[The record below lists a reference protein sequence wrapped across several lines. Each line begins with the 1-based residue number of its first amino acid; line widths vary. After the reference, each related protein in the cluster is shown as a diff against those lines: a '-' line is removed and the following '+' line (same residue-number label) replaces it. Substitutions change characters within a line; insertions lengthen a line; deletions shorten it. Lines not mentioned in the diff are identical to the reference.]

1 MSPSVQSARGVPS
14 LQGFVLSQFFSGA
27 DRWGCGAPLPLSA
40 EGAVVPTVY
49 IALGSNLGNRQ
60 ANMAMA
66 LRMLP
71 PLARVDAVSP
81 LYESPPQPPAP
92 APPYLNAAARIVTGL
107 GPELLL
113 RHLKQIEHLIG
124 RRSRDRWA
132 PRPIDLDIALYD
144 DLVLETAD
152 LSIPHPRI
160 AQRAFVL
167 KPLVDIDP
175 ELRHA
180 GTGERLADLLVNMGA
195 VELTQLAGS
204 HWYAM

>member
-1 MSPSVQSARGVPS
+1 MS
-14 LQGFVLSQFFSGA
+14 
-27 DRWGCGAPLPLSA
+27 
-40 EGAVVPTVY
+40 TVY

-92 APPYLNAAARIVTGL
+92 PPPYLNAAARIITGL
-107 GPELLL
+107 GPDALL

-124 RRSRDRWA
+124 RRSRERWS

-144 DLVLETAD
+144 DLVLDTPD
-152 LSIPHPRI
+152 LKIPHPRI
-160 AQRAFVL
+160 AERAFVL
-167 KPLVDIDP
+167 KPLLDIEPDLKHP
-175 ELRHA
+175 V
-180 GTGERLADLLVNMGA
+180 TGKRLADTLAAVQRSELVLVPGR
-195 VELTQLAGS
+195 EWAGS
-204 HWYAM
+204 APSTS

>member
-1 MSPSVQSARGVPS
+1 
-14 LQGFVLSQFFSGA
+14 
-27 DRWGCGAPLPLSA
+27 
-40 EGAVVPTVY
+40 VPTVY

-92 APPYLNAAARIVTGL
+92 PPPYLNAAARIVTGL

-124 RRSRDRWA
+124 RRSRERWA
-132 PRPIDLDIALYD
+132 PRPIDLDIALYGNI
-144 DLVLETAD
+144 VLETAD
-152 LSIPHPRI
+152 LTIPHPRL
-160 AQRAFVL
+160 AERAFVL
-167 KPLVDIDP
+167 KPLLDIEP
-175 ELRHA
+175 ELLDPKTGDRLQVVLDQVSMDSVSLVAAEDWHKAVFHHA
-180 GTGERLADLLVNMGA
+180 TRTWQMP
-195 VELTQLAGS
+195 T
-204 HWYAM
+204 

>member
-1 MSPSVQSARGVPS
+1 MPH
-14 LQGFVLSQFFSGA
+14 
-27 DRWGCGAPLPLSA
+27 
-40 EGAVVPTVY
+40 VY

-81 LYESPPQPPAP
+81 LYESLPQAPAP
-92 APPYLNAAARIVTGL
+92 PPPYLNAVARIVTGL

-124 RRSRDRWA
+124 RRSKERWA
-132 PRPIDLDIALYD
+132 PRPIDLDIALYG

-152 LSIPHPRI
+152 LSIPHPRL
-160 AQRAFVL
+160 AERAFVL
-167 KPLVDIDP
+167 KPLLDIEP
-175 ELRHA
+175 ELRHPA
-180 GTGERLADLLVNMGA
+180 TGKRLADTLADVPQSEMVLV
-195 VELTQLAGS
+195 AGWEWAS
-204 HWYAM
+204 